1 MRTTLDIEGPVLK
14 ELKRLQKS
22 TGQSLG
28 RLASD
33 LLARALAT
41 RDTTAE
47 PRFLCWTTQ
56 DLGEMNDLINKVQR
70 DYHTASIII
79 THDLTCA
86 KVTGHR
92 VAMLLDGR
100 MLRVGTF
107 EEVFNSSDPR
117 VKGFYD
123 YNFTE

>member
-41 RDTTAE
+41 REEAGDLPALQWTA
-47 PRFLCWTTQ
+47 
-56 DLGEMNDLINKVQR
+56 
-70 DYHTASIII
+70 
-79 THDLTCA
+79 HDLRA
-86 KVTGHR
+86 R
-92 VAMLLDGR
+92 VNIDDKDALQQALER
-100 MLRVGTF
+100 A
-107 EEVFNSSDPR
+107 P
-117 VKGFYD
+117 
-123 YNFTE
+123 

>member
-41 RDTTAE
+41 RTATGT
-47 PRFLCWTTQ
+47 PPPLQWTAR
-56 DLGEMNDLINKVQR
+56 DLG
-70 DYHTASIII
+70 A
-79 THDLTCA
+79 
-86 KVTGHR
+86 R
-92 VAMLLDGR
+92 VNIDDKDALQQALER
-100 MLRVGTF
+100 A
-107 EEVFNSSDPR
+107 P
-117 VKGFYD
+117 
-123 YNFTE
+123 

>member
-41 RDTTAE
+41 RDSTAE
-47 PRFLCWTTQ
+47 PRTLCWTTQ
-56 DLGEMNDLINKVQR
+56 DLGARVDIDDKEALQR
-70 DYHTASIII
+70 
-79 THDLTCA
+79 
-86 KVTGHR
+86 V
-92 VAMLLDGR
+92 LDR
-100 MLRVGTF
+100 
-107 EEVFNSSDPR
+107 EA
-117 VKGFYD
+117 
-123 YNFTE
+123 